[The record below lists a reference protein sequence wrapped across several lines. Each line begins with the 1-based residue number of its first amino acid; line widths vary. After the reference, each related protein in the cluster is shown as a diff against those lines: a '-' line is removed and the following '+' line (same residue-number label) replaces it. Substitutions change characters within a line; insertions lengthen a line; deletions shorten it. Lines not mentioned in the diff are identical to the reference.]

1 MRVEVLGVKIDDF
14 SMQETVERIQ
24 DAVEKKEQTWVVTAN
39 PELIFAAGSDARL
52 NQLINR
58 AQLITPDGIGVVW
71 AAQRLGH
78 PVPERVTGIDL
89 LEALFPVAG
98 EKQWRVFF
106 LGSQP
111 GTAELAAQKV
121 EEKHPGLVWQAQH
134 GYFQSEEQVEMLE
147 RIRKFKPDLLL
158 VGLGAPRQEF
168 WIASHPELAT
178 VSIGVGGSF
187 DALAGLNKRAPQWI
201 QDIRLEWFYRL
212 VKQPQRWRR
221 QMVLPKFAWRVLKQG
236 KNEKHKRTRKAR

>member
-24 DAVEKKEQTWVVTAN
+24 EAVEKREQTWVVTAN

-58 AQLITPDGIGVVW
+58 AQLVTPDGVGVVW

-98 EKQWRVFF
+98 EKKWRVFF

-111 GTAELAAQKV
+111 GTAELAAQKA

-134 GYFQSEEQVEMLE
+134 GYFQSEEQVEILE
-147 RIRKFKPDLLL
+147 RIRKFEPDLLL